1 MAVKVYDRFIADY
14 GVWRSELLL
23 KRLRCNVE
31 QVPRLT
37 AVSKVGDAAG
47 FGGGGVCGRDAEP
60 SRDCKTVLVGL
71 FGH

>member
-14 GVWRSELLL
+14 GVCRSELLL

-47 FGGGGVCGRDAEP
+47 FGGGACVDEMRSRQGIARP
-60 SRDCKTVLVGL
+60 S
-71 FGH
+71 